1 MAIDGPAGAGK
12 SSISRRVA
20 RELGFAFLDTGAM
33 YRAATWRALHHNIQ
47 LDDADAL
54 AASTRDME
62 LELRE
67 EPDGLRVFV
76 DGQEVSREIRTRE
89 VTRHI
94 CFLDQIPAVRQR
106 LVELQRAAG
115 CGRPTVAE
123 GRDIGTVVF
132 PEARCKIYLDASLEC
147 RAERRAAE
155 LEADGKQV
163 DRAEVLREIAE
174 RDAANMNRTV
184 SPLRRAED
192 ALYVDTTEMTPDQVV
207 ARLVQAARERL

>member
-1 MAIDGPAGAGK
+1 
-12 SSISRRVA
+12 
-20 RELGFAFLDTGAM
+20 
-33 YRAATWRALHHNIQ
+33 
-47 LDDADAL
+47 
-54 AASTRDME
+54 
-62 LELRE
+62 
-67 EPDGLRVFV
+67 
-76 DGQEVSREIRTRE
+76 
-89 VTRHI
+89 
-94 CFLDQIPAVRQR
+94 
-106 LVELQRAAG
+106 VELQRAAG